1 MSTKWL
7 QSLAEKETG
16 QSLDAAPD
24 MTLHEYWTML
34 GEQIPGGD
42 DAVSQMVANAFSLPT
57 LDMQAIELKS
67 TRLIPESI
75 AKRHCL
81 CPIAASGTH
90 LTLAIANP
98 VDDEA
103 IQAAGFAAGRTP
115 DLVVASPTQIAG
127 LIETG
132 YEHPQGAETLKTH
145 AESHTDSDESFSVR
159 GKTITSQL
167 SPSSAPTEKLFLLI
181 LKEALTLGVSDIH
194 LQPFVGGAAV
204 RFRIDGVMRQI
215 KSMSIAVMSHLF
227 RHVKAIADLDTTNA
241 RTPQDGRLTMST
253 GAGSRDLRLSF
264 LPAEGGERLVI
275 RILAS
280 GSDQGG
286 GMNFSPHDLRLITRT
301 MQNTSGIILAT
312 GPTGSGKTTTL
323 YSMLRMLNH
332 DTTNILSVEDPV
344 EIQMRGVSQT
354 SVNPAQGLT
363 FPSVLRSMLRQDP
376 DVILVGEI
384 RDGETAELAIRAALT
399 GHLVLST
406 LHTVDALSTISRLV
420 DLGLSPTLIAD
431 ALRCVLNQR
440 LVRRLCDTCKTPVTD
455 ANRSESEHLFMS
467 LQSDGAALYQPVGC
481 EDCRN
486 TGYAGRM
493 PITQIW
499 EITEDTRLILRND
512 PHNEPALREE
522 AERRGLQ
529 SLFESARE
537 LILQGITSVD
547 EAVRVIGNPFWQA
560 LGTEYIELKNLEDS
574 ETPVKAT
581 EKLLLVIEEDSLR
594 ARLQQQFEAMNYVVT
609 AVKATSEAK
618 AHIASGY
625 PVDLMLLD
633 VESQFATPM
642 TQFDTL
648 QSALAYI
655 GVSAVL
661 LVPEGATEVETLL
674 EIHQATDW
682 LSKPVTDDEVTK
694 KVVSA
699 LHRRHL

>member
-1 MSTKWL
+1 
-7 QSLAEKETG
+7 
-16 QSLDAAPD
+16 
-24 MTLHEYWTML
+24 
-34 GEQIPGGD
+34 
-42 DAVSQMVANAFSLPT
+42 
-57 LDMQAIELKS
+57 
-67 TRLIPESI
+67 
-75 AKRHCL
+75 
-81 CPIAASGTH
+81 
-90 LTLAIANP
+90 
-98 VDDEA
+98 
-103 IQAAGFAAGRTP
+103 
-115 DLVVASPTQIAG
+115 
-127 LIETG
+127 
-132 YEHPQGAETLKTH
+132 
-145 AESHTDSDESFSVR
+145 
-159 GKTITSQL
+159 
-167 SPSSAPTEKLFLLI
+167 
-181 LKEALTLGVSDIH
+181 
-194 LQPFVGGAAV
+194 
-204 RFRIDGVMRQI
+204 
-215 KSMSIAVMSHLF
+215 
-227 RHVKAIADLDTTNA
+227 
-241 RTPQDGRLTMST
+241 
-253 GAGSRDLRLSF
+253 
-264 LPAEGGERLVI
+264 
-275 RILAS
+275 
-280 GSDQGG
+280 
-286 GMNFSPHDLRLITRT
+286 MNFSPHGSPHYSNHAKHFGHYTQPDPRVPKNDTLLACSGCSITTQRISCQSRIPSKFKCAVSHRHRLT
-301 MQNTSGIILAT
+301 QPKASPFPPSF
-312 GPTGSGKTTTL
+312 GPCC
-323 YSMLRMLNH
+323 
-332 DTTNILSVEDPV
+332 
-344 EIQMRGVSQT
+344 
-354 SVNPAQGLT
+354 A
-363 FPSVLRSMLRQDP
+363 DP

-406 LHTVDALSTISRLV
+406 LHTVDALSTISRLA

-486 TGYAGRM
+486 TGYAGRI

-522 AERRGLQ
+522 AERRGFQ

-547 EAVRVIGNPFWQA
+547 EAVRVIGNPLWQA
-560 LGTEYIELKNLEDS
+560 LGTEYIELKDLEDS

-655 GVSAVL
+655 GISAVL

-682 LSKPVTDDEVTK
+682 LSKPVTDEEVTK
-694 KVVSA
+694 GGLRTASPPPITDFPRHNPPGTRVS
-699 LHRRHL
+699 LPTLLMPILRNDHC